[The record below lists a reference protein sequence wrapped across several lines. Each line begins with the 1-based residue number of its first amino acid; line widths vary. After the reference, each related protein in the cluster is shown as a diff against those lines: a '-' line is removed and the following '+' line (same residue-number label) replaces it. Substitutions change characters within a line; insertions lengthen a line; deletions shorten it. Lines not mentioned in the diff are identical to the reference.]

1 MLIRLV
7 LPIWLATAWT
17 GLAERDTAERQR
29 SLDYRALDAG
39 LHHADTL
46 VEGLR
51 KMRSRMSVLPLSF
64 RSCPRGGVCRQQCQL
79 PLSRGCRPPSERIA

>member
-29 SLDYRALDAG
+29 FLDYRASDAG

-51 KMRSRMSVLPLSF
+51 KMRSRMSVLPLWRHNNPMPMVHDRTFESGMDI
-64 RSCPRGGVCRQQCQL
+64 RHH
-79 PLSRGCRPPSERIA
+79 A